1 MDARIE
7 ELQTKV
13 IELKK
18 RRNAL
23 IVAHN
28 YQPLEIQQVADFVGD
43 SLQLAKKCASDT
55 GHDMIVFAGVR
66 FMAEMAAVL
75 SKGVPVYLPA
85 PDTRCP
91 LASHL
96 TPKKIRA
103 IRRKYPGAPVVVYVN
118 TDAETK
124 AECDVICTSGNAVEV
139 IQNLGVDTVLF
150 GPDKNLADHIR
161 KNTDVRVIDIEPKG
175 HCYVHQQFDVAQIE
189 LLREEHPNAIV
200 IAHPECPL
208 EVQEAADMVG
218 STGMMVKTVAESP
231 AKEFI
236 LATEIGLVEQLQ
248 AAHPDK
254 TIIPA
259 YNAARCQ
266 QMKKNSLEKIVHVLE
281 TLPEENK
288 ISVPE
293 KLVPRIR
300 KALEKMNSV
309 TASPVLVE
317 AKLESRNPPA

>member
-1 MDARIE
+1 MGADIK
-7 ELQTKV
+7 ELQSKV

-18 RRNAL
+18 KRNAL
-23 IVAHN
+23 LVAHN

-43 SLQLAKKCASDT
+43 SLQLAKKCASDK

-75 SKGVPVYLPA
+75 SNGVPVYIPA
-85 PDTRCP
+85 PDTFCP
-91 LASHL
+91 LAGYV
-96 TPKKIRA
+96 TPKKIRVV
-103 IRRKYPGAPVVVYVN
+103 RKKYPGVPVVVYVN

-150 GPDKNLADHIR
+150 GPDKNLAEHVRR
-161 KNTDVRVIDIEPKG
+161 KTNVKVIDIEPKG

-189 LLREEHPNAIV
+189 LLREEHPNAVI

-208 EVQEAADMVG
+208 EVQEASDMVG

-254 TIIPA
+254 IIIPA
-259 YNAARCQ
+259 YNGARCQ
-266 QMKKNSLEKIVHVLE
+266 QMKKNSLEKIVRVLE
-281 TLPEENK
+281 YLPEENK
-288 ISVPE
+288 ITVPA

-300 KALEKMNSV
+300 NALEKMNSV
-309 TASPVLVE
+309 TTSPVLV
-317 AKLESRNPPA
+317 KPKPES